1 MKNSSIHLLVYMKGG
16 IFIYKCSLCGNE
28 DEKYIGYRNGK
39 PYCRRCI
46 NFIGEPVDDSVFIRD
61 YKGSFTIN
69 YSLSKEQKEV
79 SNKALNNFKNGKDT
93 LIYAVC
99 GAGKTELVFESIHYA
114 LSNKLTV
121 GFAIPR
127 RDVVIELAFRLQN
140 TFKKYKV
147 ISVYGG
153 NTDNKVGDIIC
164 LTTHQLFR
172 YEKYFDL
179 LILDE
184 IDACPFKGNY
194 VLNALF
200 RRSIKGNYI
209 MMTAT
214 PSKEILDEF
223 RNGKDKELLELYVRY
238 HHKPI
243 PVPVIKRSIKVLLPF
258 IVVKNL
264 LRFKSLKKPLLIFVP
279 TINYCE
285 KLYNF
290 IKIFAKSGNFVHSK
304 RIERSQIIEDFKNKK
319 YDFLVTTAVLE
330 RGVTIKNLQ
339 VIIYKA
345 DNDIFTKEGLI
356 QISGRVGRVIGA
368 TSGEIIY
375 ISETTTK
382 AMKDSIDEIN
392 RANRVLQNMLQ
403 RT

>member
-1 MKNSSIHLLVYMKGG
+1 M
-16 IFIYKCSLCGNE
+16 
-28 DEKYIGYRNGK
+28 
-39 PYCRRCI
+39 
-46 NFIGEPVDDSVFIRD
+46 
-61 YKGSFTIN
+61 
-69 YSLSKEQKEV
+69 
-79 SNKALNNFKNGKDT
+79 
-93 LIYAVC
+93 
-99 GAGKTELVFESIHYA
+99 
-114 LSNKLTV
+114 
-121 GFAIPR
+121 
-127 RDVVIELAFRLQN
+127 
-140 TFKKYKV
+140 
-147 ISVYGG
+147 
-153 NTDNKVGDIIC
+153 
-164 LTTHQLFR
+164 
-172 YEKYFDL
+172 
-179 LILDE
+179 
-184 IDACPFKGNY
+184 
-194 VLNALF
+194 
-200 RRSIKGNYI
+200 
-209 MMTAT
+209 
-214 PSKEILDEF
+214 
-223 RNGKDKELLELYVRY
+223 
-238 HHKPI
+238 
-243 PVPVIKRSIKVLLPF
+243 LLPF